1 MAFRRPHA
9 FATAAAATCV
19 LGLSAPVIAASA
31 HAQLPEGLDPA
42 VIQQS
47 IPSEIH
53 VQAGQTTTV
62 DTGVPLNLSYSSG
75 GWTVV
80 SSGTSVSVTAPDT
93 PGATVSVPVSAGG
106 YSATVN
112 LVAVG
117 NGEAVDAPA
126 ENAEKSGNGSSAGKQ
141 DGASG
146 DTSNQKEQG
155 AGAGAA
161 TSTQEHDAPAVVK
174 DRAPAKEVDT
184 ANAKRLEFEGVIEG
198 NSIVVKVPLSKAGQL
213 MKYAKTDREGATLRY
228 VDVDG
233 NIIEGVKRD
242 VDVASRT
249 LTLTYPE
256 GETPDNPF
264 IMEVIRDGSAAEFIA
279 VITSKNAP
287 TATPTEEGKERQ
299 DSEKSQGETLDS
311 PSSNDG
317 LLALG
322 IAGVAVLVAL
332 LLIVF
337 LIRKRRQAH
346 N

>member
-9 FATAAAATCV
+9 LATAVAATCV
-19 LGLSAPVIAASA
+19 LGLGASALGASA

-62 DTGVPLNLSYSSG
+62 DTGVPLNLNYSSG
-75 GWTVV
+75 GWSVV

-117 NGEAVDAPA
+117 GGEAVDAPP
-126 ENAEKSGNGSSAGKQ
+126 ENAQSSGNGG
-141 DGASG
+141 GG
-146 DTSNQKEQG
+146 NTSNENDQAGG
-155 AGAGAA
+155 AGSG
-161 TSTQEHDAPAVVK
+161 TSTNTHDAPA
-174 DRAPAKEVDT
+174 APKGRTQAKEVDT
-184 ANAKRLEFEGVIEG
+184 SNAKRLEFEGAIEG

-213 MKYAKTDREGATLRY
+213 MKYSKIDKEGATLRY

-256 GETPDNPF
+256 GQTPDNPF

-287 TATPTEEGKERQ
+287 AATPTAENQ
-299 DSEKSQGETLDS
+299 DDGAGQVEKLDGS
-311 PSSNDG
+311 SSNDG

-322 IAGVAVLVAL
+322 VAGVAALVAL

-337 LIRKRRQAH
+337 LVRKRRQAH

>member
-1 MAFRRPHA
+1 MAFRRPHVL
-9 FATAAAATCV
+9 ATVAAATCA
-19 LGLSAPVIAASA
+19 LGLSTSGVDMNAY
-31 HAQLPEGLDPA
+31 AQLPEGLDPA
-42 VIQQS
+42 AIQQA

-62 DTGVPLNLSYSSG
+62 DTGVPLSLNYSSG

-117 NGEAVDAPA
+117 GGETVDAPPESAA
-126 ENAEKSGNGSSAGKQ
+126 EPENNDGAGKPH
-141 DGASG
+141 G
-146 DTSNQKEQG
+146 DSVDDSNREGHGSETGSDSDQRV
-155 AGAGAA
+155 
-161 TSTQEHDAPAVVK
+161 HDAPAAPQAHRV
-174 DRAPAKEVDT
+174 PAKEVDT
-184 ANAKRLEFEGVIEG
+184 TNAKRLEFEGVIED

-256 GETPDNPF
+256 GQTPDNPF
-264 IMEVIRDGSAAEFIA
+264 IMEVVRDGSAAEFIA

-287 TATPTEEGKERQ
+287 TAAPKDGNTQGG
-299 DSEKSQGETLDS
+299 DSQAETLDES
-311 PSSNDG
+311 RANDG

-322 IAGVAVLVAL
+322 IAGIAALVAL

-337 LIRKRRQAH
+337 LIRKRRQVH

>member
-9 FATAAAATCV
+9 FATAVTATCV
-19 LGLSAPVIAASA
+19 LGLSAPVFGASA

-53 VQAGQTTTV
+53 VAAGQTTTV
-62 DTGVPLNLSYSSG
+62 DTGVPLNLNYSSG

-117 NGEAVDAPA
+117 SGEAVDAPA
-126 ENAEKSGNGSSAGKQ
+126 ENAENSGNGGGSGEQ

-146 DTSNQKEQG
+146 DTSNEKERG
-155 AGAGAA
+155 AGSGSG
-161 TSTQEHDAPAVVK
+161 TSTHEHDAPAAGK
-174 DRAPAKEVDT
+174 DRAPAKKVDT
-184 ANAKRLEFEGVIEG
+184 SNAKRLEFEGSIEG

-213 MKYAKTDREGATLRY
+213 MKYSKTDKEGATLRY

-287 TATPTEEGKERQ
+287 TAGPTEESQ
-299 DSEKSQGETLDS
+299 DSGEGQVEKLDES
-311 PSSNDG
+311 RSNDG

-322 IAGVAVLVAL
+322 IAGVAVFVAL
-332 LLIVF
+332 VLIVF
-337 LIRKRRQAH
+337 LVRKRRQAH